1 MIDTIYV
8 ESEALKHPRAQRII
22 QRFDKARVIE
32 ISHYGE
38 VLMSVPKTFRVQK
51 EKSCTDPSSEAE

>member
-8 ESEALKHPRAQRII
+8 ESEALKHPRALRII

-38 VLMSVPKTFRVQK
+38 VFNVGAQNFRVQRK
-51 EKSCTDPSSEAE
+51 ILH